1 MNDTQALATFPGI
14 GQLRGASLTLSPGI
28 TPSVATLE
36 IVPQARLEMLVGTLA
51 FRQGSTALRFPD
63 CHVDTA
69 TLVYNSAGMVVRLA
83 LLDRRWRW
91 RYGAISG
98 RYNLWRNP
106 TSLAAARFD
115 ATNASSRDLVAG
127 TERTPRE
134 LCTLCLN
141 AMGERNYDLRAVPD
155 QLRPT
160 VDWNYTT
167 PARALAQLAEQ
178 LGCRVVLRTDNT
190 VAVVPIGPGRE
201 LPRDPDVSDV
211 SMTFDQPE
219 LPAASIAVCGENLY
233 QADLP
238 LEAVGQDLDG
248 SIRPINELSY
258 RAASNW
264 QFADLDFMNEVT
276 DPQAR
281 DLARAT
287 VFRWYRVAADFVDAL
302 PRDLV
307 RADLMVNDILP
318 LRSEQIE
325 TLDYAD
331 IESAK
336 PAQLFGSWYEPAQ
349 NITHENSVDSLQ
361 PVSVET
367 DSYAKSALYRKPFDL
382 DTARGI
388 VMFREPVYR
397 LSGDVG
403 EQTIQPAQ
411 LRLRTLF
418 TIRDPATGV
427 AYRYERARGQA
438 GASRTATRFVSL
450 ADVSPHWIVDYNAD
464 YSLAGV
470 RHNLLDVHAA
480 ADDYL
485 EFIERQVVIARPES
499 VGYVGLKRIDLDGA
513 IQQVTWSVG
522 LGGATTRAARHTTA
536 DWLAP
541 SPHELALFTQRRGA

>member
-1 MNDTQALATFPGI
+1 MICGRYPISCDRRSI
-14 GQLRGASLTLSPGI
+14 GTTRLRRERWPNW
-28 TPSVATLE
+28 PS
-36 IVPQARLEMLVGTLA
+36 
-51 FRQGSTALRFPD
+51 
-63 CHVDTA
+63 
-69 TLVYNSAGMVVRLA
+69 NSA
-83 LLDRRWRW
+83 
-91 RYGAISG
+91 
-98 RYNLWRNP
+98 
-106 TSLAAARFD
+106 AAWCC
-115 ATNASSRDLVAG
+115 
-127 TERTPRE
+127 ERTTQSRS
-134 LCTLCLN
+134 C
-141 AMGERNYDLRAVPD
+141 
-155 QLRPT
+155 Q
-160 VDWNYTT
+160 
-167 PARALAQLAEQ
+167 LAQ
-178 LGCRVVLRTDNT
+178 
-190 VAVVPIGPGRE
+190 
-201 LPRDPDVSDV
+201 DVSDV
-211 SMTFDQPE
+211 SMTFDPPE

-233 QADLP
+233 QAELP

-287 VFRWYRVAADFVDAL
+287 VFRWYRVAAEFVDAL
-302 PRDLV
+302 PSDLV
-307 RADLMVNDILP
+307 RADLMLNDILP

-349 NITHENSVDSLQ
+349 NITQENSVDSLQ

-397 LSGDVG
+397 LSGEVG

-411 LRLRTLF
+411 LRLRTSF
-418 TIRDPATGV
+418 TIRAPATGV

-438 GASRTATRFVSL
+438 GASRAATRFVSL

-470 RHNLLDVHAA
+470 RHNLLNVHVA

-522 LGGATTRAARHTTA
+522 SAGQRPARLDTPRPTGWFRRHMN
-536 DWLAP
+536 WLCLLNDEARDVA
-541 SPHELALFTQRRGA
+541 SNFVSQR